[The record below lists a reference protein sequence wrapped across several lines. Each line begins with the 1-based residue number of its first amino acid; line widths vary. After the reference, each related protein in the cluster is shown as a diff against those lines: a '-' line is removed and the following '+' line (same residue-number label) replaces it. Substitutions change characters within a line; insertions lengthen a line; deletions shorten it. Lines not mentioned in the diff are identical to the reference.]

1 MSNTAVNEKDLPT
14 PEAKLINAPVDLD
27 TAIER
32 ILELEMRLED
42 LVRACE
48 IATITRQIEM
58 IDSFAGIANDTLANK
73 ILIQQPSAEDLKLT
87 VITNNKEDAKT

>member
-14 PEAKLINAPVDLD
+14 AEVKFINAPKDLD

-32 ILELEMRLED
+32 IMELEMRLED

-58 IDSFAGIANDTLANK
+58 IDSFDSTANDTLAKK
-73 ILIQQPSAEDLKLT
+73 IIIDQPTVEDLKLT
-87 VITNNKEDAKT
+87 VITDD

>member
-14 PEAKLINAPVDLD
+14 AEVKFINAPKDLD

-32 ILELEMRLED
+32 IMELEMRLED

-48 IATITRQIEM
+48 IATITRQIEL
-58 IDSFAGIANDTLANK
+58 IDSFASTANDTLANK
-73 ILIQQPSAEDLKLT
+73 IIIDQPTVEDLKLT
-87 VITNNKEDAKT
+87 VITDD

>member
-14 PEAKLINAPVDLD
+14 TKVKFINAPEDLD

-32 ILELEMRLED
+32 IMELEMRLED

-58 IDSFAGIANDTLANK
+58 IDSFAGIANDSLANK
-73 ILIQQPSAEDLKLT
+73 IIIDQPTAEDLKLT
-87 VITNNKEDAKT
+87 VITNNKNVEV